1 MARIYLRSL
10 NEDLYSAANDPQIKT
25 QMIPDLDRKC
35 LRRKTRNGMD
45 FFVSWRFLIFFEK
58 FCLLAR

>member
-10 NEDLYSAANDPQIKT
+10 NGDLYSAANDPQIEM

-45 FFVSWRFLIFFEK
+45 FLFPGDFLFFLK
-58 FCLLAR
+58 NSVY